1 MKNYYYGH
9 VYHTT
14 TLLFASIFDEME
26 VWDYDADGHATGRI
40 PVPVKLT
47 YKEKVISMLLKGN
60 AQNPNV
66 MRDNENILPMISI
79 QWTNTALDTERMRGM
94 REKRYVYLE
103 YANDGSGRA
112 QQKQHM
118 DMQTVPY
125 KLTFEVTAWAKYLD
139 HLVQIAEN
147 IDTFIHPEMYLEYY
161 EKGIGVGR
169 KIRVVKSSESMN
181 LNPDLPDNELRSKF
195 VTWKYTFEVEC
206 NLYKPELPVGV
217 PIKRVVIRHSAVT
230 TKNGVAGIDTAEQ
243 TVTQTVDS
251 ESSATSGASG
261 CFYDYDANIV
271 DYIRKFSDVEQ
282 SQIASQYSPLIDCQT
297 SPRDIVAPAVTPV
310 PILAFGEVP
319 LSAGVDT
326 VMVSSPLIL
335 DSPEYVPSVNI
346 NAKSSIPTFSV
357 EGIYNIQ
364 PGSFVVKFTSAPAD
378 NSFSLMW
385 NAVQKYNSNES
396 DV

>member
-1 MKNYYYGH
+1 MKNWFYNH
-9 VYHTT
+9 VFHTT
-14 TLLFASIFDEME
+14 TMLFASIFDEME
-26 VWDYDADGHATGRI
+26 VWDFDAEGHATGRI

-47 YKEKVISMLLKGN
+47 YKEKVIEMLLKGN

-66 MRDNENILPMISI
+66 MRDNENVLPMISI
-79 QWTNTALDTERMRGM
+79 QWSNTTLDTERMRGM
-94 REKRYVYLE
+94 REKRHIYLE
-103 YANDGSGRA
+103 YAEQPAAGRPA
-112 QQKQHM
+112 LKQHM

-125 KLTFEVTAWAKYLD
+125 KLTFEVTLWAKYLD
-139 HLVQIAEN
+139 HLVQMSEN
-147 IDTFIHPEMYLEYY
+147 IDAFIHPEIYLEYY

-169 KIRVVKSSESMN
+169 KIKVVKVSESMN

-206 NLYKPELPVGV
+206 NLYKPENPVGV
-217 PIKRVVIRHSAVT
+217 PIKRVVIRHSAV
-230 TKNGVAGIDTAEQ
+230 NDVRGQAGVTTAEQ

-251 ESSATSGASG
+251 STPNVSG

-271 DYIRKFSDVEQ
+271 NYIRKFSDVEQ
-282 SQIASQYSPLIDCQT
+282 SQIASQYSPLLDCQT
-297 SPRDIVAPAVTPV
+297 SPRDIVAPSVTPV

-319 LSAGVDT
+319 LISGVDT
-326 VMVSSPLIL
+326 VMVSSPDLQDL
-335 DSPEYVPSVNI
+335 PEYVPSVNI
-346 NAKSSIPTFSV
+346 NAKSSMPTFSV
-357 EGIYNIQ
+357 EGIYNVQ
-364 PGSFVVKFTSAPAD
+364 PGTFVVKFTSAPVD